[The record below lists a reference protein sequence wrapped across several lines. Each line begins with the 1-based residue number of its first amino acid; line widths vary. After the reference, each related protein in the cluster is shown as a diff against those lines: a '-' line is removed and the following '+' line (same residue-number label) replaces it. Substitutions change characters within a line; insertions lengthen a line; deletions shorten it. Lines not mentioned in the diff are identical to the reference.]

1 MGGSSQFATEAVGFE
16 YKLIGRNIGQRIVAG
31 VNYLRLS
38 KALAVIVLLDA
49 LVLAIGHAPL
59 ALGISPLFRQ
69 PERQPPPQP
78 PPSAQ
83 RPPSG
88 AFPFSAIGAYFLF
101 ATIAFILGG
110 IFVVSGRL
118 FKLSNVGL
126 IILAVIDNLLLIY
139 TRTMPNIFFPRE
151 IPWSMGWFPPGTV
164 QIFIGQAVIIVLCAI
179 LLYKPV
185 GKKLSS
191 P

>member
-1 MGGSSQFATEAVGFE
+1 MEAVGFQ
-16 YKLIGRNIGQRIVAG
+16 YKLIGWSYGQDLASG

-49 LVLAIGHAPL
+49 LILALGHAPL

-69 PERQPPPQP
+69 PARQPPPQP

-83 RPPSG
+83 RPPNG
-88 AFPFSAIGAYFLF
+88 AFPFLAIGAYFLF
-101 ATIAFILGG
+101 ATIAYILGG

-139 TRTMPNIFFPRE
+139 TRTMPNIFFPRI
-151 IPWSMGWFPPGTV
+151 IPWSWTWFPPGTG
-164 QIFIGQAVIIVLCAI
+164 QIFIDQVVIIVLCAA
-179 LLYKPV
+179 LLYKPI